1 MIAATNTT
9 NLSTMSIPNASELVC
24 IRPPVNC
31 AANASSTRPF
41 LQETPFKPEGNTEGQ
56 IAVQKDDN
64 LPRPDK
70 TREAETSDPSFK
82 EEPLVKG
89 PSNFGDGT
97 SVFKGGF
104 AQETLNGRAA
114 MVGFTS
120 AVRHVF

>member
-1 MIAATNTT
+1 M
-9 NLSTMSIPNASELVC
+9 
-24 IRPPVNC
+24 
-31 AANASSTRPF
+31 
-41 LQETPFKPEGNTEGQ
+41 QETPLKPKGNEDGQ
-56 IAVQKDDN
+56 IAIQKDDS

-70 TREAETSDPSFK
+70 TREADTSDPSFK

-89 PSNFGDGT
+89 PENFGDGT

-120 AVRHVF
+120 AVRIACGWGNTTGSAM